1 MRQALRRQWILGGLA
16 AILASTLTASL
27 AQTHNLAEGRTAQD
41 RRFITGG
48 VGLEESEPMKAMAN
62 NFSLAVVLA
71 ATSGAYLADTHIAI
85 TDARGQ
91 RVLDLQLNA
100 PYLLVQLD
108 PGRYDIEANYKGM
121 VQNRRINI
129 DASSRQRVVF
139 AYNVPVDNGAPERVT
154 QTPAAPAAVQR

>member
-1 MRQALRRQWILGGLA
+1 MRQALHRQWIIGGLA
-16 AILASTLTASL
+16 AVLASTLTASL
-27 AQTHNLAEGRTAQD
+27 AQTHNLAEGRTGQD

-62 NFSLAVVLA
+62 NFSLTVVLA
-71 ATSGAYLADTHIAI
+71 ATSGAYLADTHVKIM
-85 TDARGQ
+85 DARGNQ
-91 RVLDLQLNA
+91 VLELQMNS

-129 DASSRQRVVF
+129 DANSRQRVVF
-139 AYNVPVDNGAPERVT
+139 TYNVPVDNGATDRVT
-154 QTPAAPAAVQR
+154 QAPATPTAPQR

>member
-27 AQTHNLAEGRTAQD
+27 AQTHNLAEGKTAQD

-62 NFSLAVVLA
+62 SFPLTIVLA
-71 ATSGAYLADTHIAI
+71 ATTGAYLADTHIAI

-91 RVLDLQLNA
+91 RVLELQLNA
-100 PYLLVQLD
+100 PYLLVELN
-108 PGRYDIEANYKGM
+108 PGRYDIEANHKGM
-121 VQNRRINI
+121 VQQRRVNI
-129 DASSRQRVVF
+129 DANSRQRVVF
-139 AYNVPVDNGAPERVT
+139 TYNVPVDNGASERVT
-154 QTPAAPAAVQR
+154 QAPAAATTPQR